1 MNLLIIRSNDIKR
14 KFTQEELVI
23 AVLQQRGS
31 ATTDLLVDLGIKCP
45 SAVIKKLRKK
55 GLCIISQR
63 VKERTR
69 KYLFPRLQA
78 RYTLI
83 TQNHKQGEI

>member
-45 SAVIKKLRKK
+45 SGVINKLRKK
-55 GLCIISQR
+55 GLCIMSRR
-63 VKERTR
+63 VKERTG

-78 RYTLI
+78 KYTLI
-83 TQNHKQGEI
+83 TQTN